1 MNGLLPVI
9 LALGAGL
16 GGNAL
21 GGAIGAGLGGALG
34 LAGGQ
39 YLSNKQQQP
48 NFVNFATFPKI
59 PVPFQQG
66 YIYQKELE
74 KQQKT
79 SEQNFIKP
87 TIPEVQ
93 LVPQKTSFK
102 EKFLIR
108 IVIKKSSSL
117 FFLIPIIL

>member
-48 NFVNFATFPKI
+48 NFVNFATFPKS
-59 PVPFQQG
+59 PVPFQQ
-66 YIYQKELE
+66 
-74 KQQKT
+74 
-79 SEQNFIKP
+79 
-87 TIPEVQ
+87 
-93 LVPQKTSFK
+93 
-102 EKFLIR
+102 
-108 IVIKKSSSL
+108 
-117 FFLIPIIL
+117 